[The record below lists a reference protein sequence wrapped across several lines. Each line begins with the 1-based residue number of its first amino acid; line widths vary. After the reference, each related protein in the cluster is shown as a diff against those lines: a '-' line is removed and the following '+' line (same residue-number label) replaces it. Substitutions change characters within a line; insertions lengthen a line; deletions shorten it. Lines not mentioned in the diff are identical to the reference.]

1 MLHEVT
7 CNLVDAETGEILY
20 VSKISNFSPISPG
33 ASGYISR
40 WLGCFI
46 RGIGQ
51 GRSLSFELSNKIT
64 SF

>member
-7 CNLVDAETGEILY
+7 CHLVDVETGEVLY
-20 VSKISNFSPISPG
+20 ISKIPNFSPNSSAAG
-33 ASGYISR
+33 DYISR

-51 GRSLSFELSNKIT
+51 GRSLSLELSNKIT